1 MCDCVPVCAVCISQL
16 IENGV
21 CVGVVML
28 LVLLSVCVIDDA
40 AIVVVV
46 VGVFVVAVG
55 VLVFLHTQFPN
66 KQHHQ
71 PTWYAEFTKHV
82 IPSAQRVS

>member
-1 MCDCVPVCAVCISQL
+1 MAV
-16 IENGV
+16 
-21 CVGVVML
+21 VVI
-28 LVLLSVCVIDDA
+28 VAVVVVD
-40 AIVVVV
+40 VVVV